1 MSGECYRSRMGTSTL
16 IPVEEYLS
24 TSYSPDKEY
33 VEGVLVERNLGDWLH
48 SLVQSNLIFVL
59 RTRYPHLKVVPE
71 LRSRVAK
78 DRYRLPDVCVLLSTP
93 PGSVLREPPFI
104 AVEILSKDDA
114 AADFLEKLDE
124 YAAIGTP
131 NIWIFNP
138 RNRRMY
144 TYHTGIL
151 QEMATDT
158 IATTDDAIRLS
169 RAEIFQD

>member
-1 MSGECYRSRMGTSTL
+1 MGTTPL

-33 VEGVLVERNLGDWLH
+33 VEGVLVERNVGDWLH

-59 RTRYPHLKVVPE
+59 RTRYPHLKAVPE

-78 DRYRLPDVCVLLSTP
+78 DRYRLPDICVVLSAP
-93 PGSVLREPPFI
+93 QGSVLREPAFI
-104 AVEILSKDDA
+104 AIEILSKDDA
-114 AADFLEKLDE
+114 ATDLLEKLAE

-138 RNRRMY
+138 RTKRMY

-151 QEMATDT
+151 QEIADDT
-158 IATTDDAIRLS
+158 IATTDNAVRLT